1 MKRIIVTGVL
11 LATGVASLI
20 AQPPAAAGRG
30 AATAAAPATAPAAA
44 PAAPAGPAPKSPE
57 ELKAIQAIMAAQQA
71 NNMDAVIAAAES
83 LLTTYADTDFKELA
97 LTLEA
102 AAYEAK
108 RNSDRAEVMWGRVL
122 QISPKSLQ
130 ANISTAELLLKRTN
144 EKDLDRDEKLA
155 TAQKHL
161 DAVLE
166 IVKGP
171 KVNSQ
176 MTDEQWAQAGQS
188 YSAQV
193 HNDLAT
199 MAVIRAGAFKDDQKK
214 YYDQAVSEFQLAVQ
228 QDPQPAYQAK
238 LASALLTAGKPA
250 EAAALCDK
258 ILAAPDLH
266 PQIKAF
272 VDKVKAAATP
282 KAPAAK

>member
-11 LATGVASLI
+11 LASGVASLI

-30 AATAAAPATAPAAA
+30 AAPAAAA
-44 PAAPAGPAPKSPE
+44 PAAPATPAPKSPE
-57 ELKAIQAIMAAQQA
+57 ELKAVQAIMTAQQA
-71 NNMDAVIAAAES
+71 NNMDGVIAAAEN

-108 RNSDRAEVMWGRVL
+108 RNADRAEIQWGRVL
-122 QISPKSLQ
+122 QINPKSLQ
-130 ANISTAELLLKRTN
+130 ANISTAELILKRTL

-155 TAQKHL
+155 TVQKHL

-171 KVNSQ
+171 KVNAQ

-199 MAVIRAGAFKDDQKK
+199 IAVIRAGAFKEDAKK
-214 YYDQAVSEFQLAVQ
+214 YYEQAVSEYQIAVQ
-228 QDPQPAYQAK
+228 LDPQPAYQAK

-250 EAAALCDK
+250 EALALCDK

-266 PQIKAF
+266 PQIKTF
-272 VDKVKAAATP
+272 VDKVKVAATP